1 MFLLTEVL
9 QLRFGIDLADTLG
22 LHYPQSDKFNA
33 FQLVSHLFMHGSF
46 FHIFFN
52 MFSLWMFGN
61 MLENLWGSKRFF
73 IFYIV
78 CGLGAAGIHLLFTG
92 YEINKMREAIDVYA
106 SNPGIVDFKTLVT
119 HYKGYADQELIDK
132 INRVYSELF
141 ENPQSSL
148 FQRESVDVAYQ
159 LLKNKMDIPTV
170 GASGA
175 VYGLLLAFGMIFP
188 NTLLYLYLAI
198 PIKAKYAVL
207 IFGLIEV
214 YMGFENSPG
223 DNVAHFAH
231 LGGMLF
237 GFIMIKM
244 WNKNR
249 NRFY

>member
-1 MFLLTEVL
+1 MFLLSQVL
-9 QLRFGIDLADTLG
+9 ESRFGIDLADTLG
-22 LHYPQSDKFNA
+22 LHYPESDQFNA

-46 FHIFFN
+46 MHIFFN

-61 MLENLWGSKRFF
+61 MLENLWGSKRFL
-73 IFYIV
+73 IFYLV

-92 YEINKMREAIDVYA
+92 YEVHKMREAIELYA
-106 SNPGIVDFKTLVT
+106 SNPGIVDFKNLVM
-119 HYKGYADQELIDK
+119 HYKGYAGPEQIDN
-132 INRVYSELF
+132 INKVYSELV

-148 FQRESVDVAYQ
+148 FQRESVDVAFQ
-159 LLKNKMDIPTV
+159 LLKNKMDVPTV

-244 WNKNR
+244 WNKNK